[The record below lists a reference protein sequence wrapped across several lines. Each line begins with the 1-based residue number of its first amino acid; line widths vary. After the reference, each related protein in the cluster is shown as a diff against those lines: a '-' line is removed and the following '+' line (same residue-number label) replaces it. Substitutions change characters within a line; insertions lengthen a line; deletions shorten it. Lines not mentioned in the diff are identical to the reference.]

1 MAYVIVETMED
12 LDHAA
17 ALLGH
22 AIAPVARA
30 QVAATART
38 PMAQPLGP
46 WWPSADGW
54 AVGRV
59 SEPGGPCPALAWPR
73 NVTPALAQH
82 IGTTAGFAPVRL
94 RRVPLL
100 EWLARRGR

>member
-30 QVAATART
+30 QVAATACT

-46 WWPSADGW
+46 WWPSTDGW
-54 AVGRV
+54 AGGRV
-59 SEPGGPCPALAWPR
+59 SEPAGPCPALAWPCSL
-73 NVTPALAQH
+73 TPALTRH
-82 IGTTAGFAPVRL
+82 IAMTTVEPVRL
-94 RRVPLL
+94 RRVPLRA
-100 EWLARRGR
+100 WLARRGW